1 MASSAANADSAQM
14 ALDVARKHYSA
25 DNYDSAI
32 RFCKKS
38 IALNSTPEALSLLQR
53 IEAAKLASATGAT
66 SSATETHPSASTT
79 HARHPTSKT
88 AAAASSSSSSS
99 TPAAAEKRE
108 FTPAQAALVKRVKA
122 CRVTQYYE
130 ILGIE
135 KGCTDNDIKKAY
147 RKVSMIGKLSTNLLG

>member
-25 DNYDSAI
+25 GNHDSAI

-38 IALNSTPEALSLLQR
+38 ISLNSTPQAINLLSR
-53 IEAAKLASATGAT
+53 CEKAKVDEQSNGESSQPRAT

-79 HARHPTSKT
+79 HARHPTK
-88 AAAASSSSSSS
+88 SSSSS
-99 TPAAAEKRE
+99 TSSSTTPPAAEKRE

-122 CRVTQYYE
+122 CRITQYYE

-147 RKVSMIGKLSTNLLG
+147 RKVKDDRT